1 MYQALY
7 RTERPEV
14 FGDVLGQEHVVKVL
28 RRQIATD
35 TVGHAY
41 LFCGTRGTG
50 KTTMA
55 RLLAKA
61 VNCTGAEGADRPCGQ
76 CPSCQAIKNG
86 TFLDMIEIDAASNN
100 GVDNVRELRESV
112 SYPPSAGKRKVYV
125 IDEVHML
132 TVPAF
137 NALLKTLEEP
147 PENVLFI
154 LATTD
159 PQKLPQTIISRCL
172 RFDFRRVPADR
183 IAARMKAICESRGVT
198 VSDGAL
204 KLLAAN
210 ADGSVRDGLS
220 LLDQCLSGCDGR
232 LEREDV
238 LDNLG
243 TMAEEFYL
251 RLTEQVL
258 VRDTAGALL
267 LIDEALRDGKDAR
280 QLLADWLAHYR
291 SLLIARFVRDPE
303 EILNMA
309 EENIARLKEQS
320 AGMELADITAGIT
333 TIARTMNDARYS
345 PQPRT
350 LLELAVVTLAAGL
363 EEGQPQVAR
372 TVRQVRKINEPAAA
386 GKATAAQAAP
396 QVRAASAPGPGNVPS
411 SARGDASG
419 EKAERPRTPAQA
431 PTEDRE
437 APEVPAKATDPAEK
451 TVTDVAGETAP
462 AASTDVETESAPAA
476 PAAAQLDPDEVWDRM
491 WDALGDENGSLF
503 LVRMNAVPAGINAT
517 SFRIAC
523 GTDLSKEIAEK
534 NRNKLTEALVQ
545 ATGENLKLIIA
556 GSDAAENAEADAAD
570 DAEAEAQAAARKI
583 EEVFSIKPRIVN

>member
-386 GKATAAQAAP
+386 GKAPAAQAAP
-396 QVRAASAPGPGNVPS
+396 QVQAASAPDSVNVSPQ
-411 SARGDASG
+411 AP
-419 EKAERPRTPAQA
+419 EKAPGKMAAAPRTPAGA
-431 PTEDRE
+431 PADERE
-437 APEVPAKATDPAEK
+437 VTAETEK
-451 TVTDVAGETAP
+451 TAADVAGEPVP
-462 AASTDVETESAPAA
+462 AEAATESAPAA
-476 PAAAQLDPDEVWDRM
+476 PVAEQPDPDEVWDRM

-545 ATGENLKLIIA
+545 ATGKNLKLIIA
-556 GSDAAENAEADAAD
+556 GSDAAESAEADAAD